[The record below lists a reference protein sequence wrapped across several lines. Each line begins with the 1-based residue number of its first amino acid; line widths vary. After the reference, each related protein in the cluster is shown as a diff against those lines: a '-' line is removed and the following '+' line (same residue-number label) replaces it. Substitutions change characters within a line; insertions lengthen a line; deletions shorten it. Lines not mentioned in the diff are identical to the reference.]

1 MTKDTPIACSLS
13 ADELPERLAEMSAIG
28 RDALLGVTQEG
39 ALRFRADQPTRQ
51 RLESI
56 VAAESQ
62 CCSFLAFELVEVS
75 GELVL
80 TVTAPAGAEPIAQ
93 DLVNAFAADRKAA

>member
-1 MTKDTPIACSLS
+1 MTADTPIACFLS
-13 ADELPERLAEMSAIG
+13 ADELPERLAEISAIG
-28 RDALLGVTQEG
+28 KEALLGATQEG

-56 VAAESQ
+56 IAAESQ
-62 CCSFLAFELVEVS
+62 CCSFLGFELAEER

-80 TVTAPAGAEPIAQ
+80 TVTAPEGAEAIAQ
-93 DLVNAFAADRKAA
+93 DLVDAFAADRKAA